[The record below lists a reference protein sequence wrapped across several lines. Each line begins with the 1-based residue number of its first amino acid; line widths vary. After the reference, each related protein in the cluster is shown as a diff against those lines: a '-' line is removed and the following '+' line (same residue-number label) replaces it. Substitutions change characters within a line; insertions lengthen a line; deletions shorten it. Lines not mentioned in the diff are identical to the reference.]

1 LYEETVC
8 IRNNISIRNQSQNQ
22 TRATKVYLFNK
33 SDILARFTFF
43 FNPPKGEEAHRIL
56 SCRAHM
62 RKTWMFGRQLGSG
75 AEAFQGAS
83 PPLGKQHS
91 TVSSQT
97 IFQSTV
103 EAQTMKPQF

>member
-1 LYEETVC
+1 LESDLKTNSC
-8 IRNNISIRNQSQNQ
+8 N
-22 TRATKVYLFNK
+22 KVYLFNK
-33 SDILARFTFF
+33 SDILARITFF
-43 FNPPKGEEAHRIL
+43 FNPPKGEEAHRTL

-83 PPLGKQHS
+83 PPSWREKFHS
-91 TVSSQT
+91 FVTA
-97 IFQSTV
+97 IFHSIV